1 MGCAQAGKRT
11 GRPVCGREL
20 VAETEARRLAS
31 PGVWGRA
38 PWPGVRAETRL
49 CGSRGNMKAEAPFFL
64 LLLSPSG
71 RSKLRVL
78 RGAGWLGDGGFPE
91 ESLESVCGSSRSFLE
106 PLRLICS
113 LIAKT
118 LLIIRAETHRNHFL
132 FIYVDFLF
140 CFWFLGTPNN
150 SVGVTLSPGLAVG
163 LQKWK
168 VTCNEISRRW
178 GWDC

>member
-11 GRPVCGREL
+11 GRPVCGRIL
-20 VAETEARRLAS
+20 WPRPRRVAWPRPAYGVAL
-31 PGVWGRA
+31 PGRESERKPDSAGR
-38 PWPGVRAETRL
+38 
-49 CGSRGNMKAEAPFFL
+49 RGNMKAEAPFL
-64 LLLSPSG
+64 LLLLFPSG

-91 ESLESVCGSSRSFLE
+91 EILESVCGSSRSFLE

-150 SVGVTLSPGLAVG
+150 SVGVTLPPGLAVG
-163 LQKWK
+163 LLKWK